1 MARLLLLTGGE
12 SKAFD
17 LNGDEI
23 VVGRLPE
30 CEIHLDS
37 NMISRKH
44 ARLRRNG
51 TSVILEDLGSG
62 NGTFVNGQR
71 ITGAVTLNHDDR
83 VKFGPLLTRFESD
96 QPTARKAIEA
106 PAFDEPAVEIGIDD
120 SSSTIMGA
128 AQATSGFGLLDVQP
142 EAKLKGILEISRA
155 LAGTVAVEK
164 MLPKILD
171 SLFAIF
177 PAADRGCILL
187 KNESDGKMVPRA
199 MKHRRGDSDETVKL
213 SRTVLAAVMEE
224 KKAILS
230 ADAGSDARFQAAES
244 ISSLSI
250 RSMMCVPML
259 SMANEVMGV
268 IHIDTQNPLAT
279 FRKDDLEILMAVAG
293 QAALS
298 YESVRLLASYV
309 EKQKQDNEMNIAAD
323 VQRALLPDCYPTVPG
338 YAFYTTYEAAQA
350 VGGDYYDI
358 IPLPGG
364 KICLAFGDVAGKGVP
379 ASLVMSRLSSA
390 VRTTVEF
397 VSQPEL
403 AVARINNHMCAK
415 AVEGRFV
422 TFVLIILDTIN
433 HTISLANAG
442 HMSPMVRKID
452 GSVEEF
458 DDSVVG
464 VPLGVMEDFEYTLQE
479 RPILPGES
487 VVVYT
492 DGVSEAM
499 NPQSDL
505 YTPERLSKLI
515 SASPADVTQLGTA
528 IRTDVKKHAN
538 GRPQN
543 DDITLMVFGRTIA
556 DAATTDVMPA
566 RANA

>member
-12 SKAFD
+12 SKTFELD
-17 LNGDEI
+17 GNEI

-44 ARLRRNG
+44 ARLRRDG
-51 TSVILEDLGSG
+51 AHIVLEDLGSG

-71 ITGAVTLNHDDR
+71 INGAVTLNHDDR
-83 VKFGPLLTRFESD
+83 VKFGPLLTRFEAD
-96 QPTARKAIEA
+96 QPSPRGAA
-106 PAFDEPAVEIGIDD
+106 PRAMADEPAVEIGIDD

-155 LAGTVAVEK
+155 LAGTVSVEK

-171 SLFAIF
+171 SLFSIF
-177 PAADRGCILL
+177 PAADRGCVLL
-187 KNESDGKMVPRA
+187 KNDADGKMIPRA
-199 MKHRRGDSDETVKL
+199 MKHRGDSDDSVKL
-213 SRTVLAAVMEE
+213 SRTVLQAVMDE

-250 RSMMCVPML
+250 RSMMCVPLL
-259 SMANEVMGV
+259 SLGNEVMGV
-268 IHIDTQNPLAT
+268 IHIDTQNPIAT
-279 FRKDDLEILMAVAG
+279 FRKDDLEILLAVAG
-293 QAALS
+293 QAALT
-298 YESVRLLASYV
+298 YESARLLASYV
-309 EKQKQDNEMNIAAD
+309 EKQKQDSEMNIAAG
-323 VQRALLPDCYPTVPG
+323 VQQALLPDSYPAVPG
-338 YAFYTTYEAAQA
+338 YAFYATYEAAQA

-358 IPLPGG
+358 ILLRDG

-397 VSQPEL
+397 VDQADA
-403 AVARINNHMCAK
+403 AVGRINNHMCAK

-422 TFVLIILDTIN
+422 TFVLIMLDTVN
-433 HTISLANAG
+433 HKISLANAG
-442 HMSPMVRKID
+442 HMSPMVRKVD
-452 GSVEEF
+452 GSIEEF

-464 VPLGVMEDFEYTLQE
+464 VPLGVMEDMEYTLQE
-479 RPILPGES
+479 RSILPGES

-499 NPQSDL
+499 NPQSEL
-505 YTPERLSKLI
+505 YSIERLKQTVS
-515 SASPADVTQLGTA
+515 SAPAEVVQLGQT
-528 IRTDVKKHAN
+528 IRADVKKHAN

-543 DDITLMVFGRTIA
+543 DDITLMVFGRTQGE
-556 DAATTDVMPA
+556 AATTDVMAA
-566 RANA
+566 RT

>member
-12 SKAFD
+12 SKAFELD
-17 LNGDEI
+17 GNEI

-51 TSVILEDLGSG
+51 TNIQLEDLGSG

-71 ITGAVTLNHDDR
+71 INGSVTLQHDDR
-83 VKFGPLLTRFESD
+83 VKFGPLLTRFEAD
-96 QPTARKAIEA
+96 HPA
-106 PAFDEPAVEIGIDD
+106 PRSTVSRGLPEEPAVEIGLDD
-120 SSSTIMGA
+120 STSTIMGA

-142 EAKLKGILEISRA
+142 EAKLKGILEISRS
-155 LAGTVAVEK
+155 LAGTVSVEK

-187 KNESDGKMVPRA
+187 KNEADGKMVPRA
-199 MKHRRGDSDETVKL
+199 MKHRGDSDETVKL
-213 SRTVLAAVMEE
+213 SRTVLQAVMDE

-250 RSMMCVPML
+250 RSMMCVPLL
-259 SMANEVMGV
+259 SLANEVMGV
-268 IHIDTQNPLAT
+268 IHIDTQNPIAT
-279 FRKDDLEILMAVAG
+279 FRKDDLEILLAVAG
-293 QAALS
+293 QASLT
-298 YESVRLLASYV
+298 YESARLLASYV

-323 VQRALLPDCYPTVPG
+323 VQRALLPDSYPSVPG
-338 YAFYTTYEAAQA
+338 YSFYATYEAAQA

-358 IPLPGG
+358 IPLPNG

-379 ASLVMSRLSSA
+379 ASLVMSRISSA

-397 VSQPEL
+397 VTQADL
-403 AVARINNHMCAK
+403 AVGRINNHMCAK

-442 HMSPMVRKID
+442 HMSPMVRKVD
-452 GSVEEF
+452 GTIEEF

-464 VPLGVMEDFEYTLQE
+464 VPLGVMEDMEYTLQE

-505 YTPERLSKLI
+505 YTTERLKAVVS
-515 SASPADVTQLGTA
+515 SSGADVVQLGTA
-528 IRTDVKKHAN
+528 IRADVKKHAN

-543 DDITLMVFGRTIA
+543 DDITLMVFGRTQS
-556 DAATTDVMPA
+556 DAATTDVMAA
-566 RANA
+566 RT

>member
-30 CEIHLDS
+30 CEVHLDS

-51 TSVILEDLGSG
+51 ASIVLEDLGSG
-62 NGTFVNGQR
+62 NGTFVNGRR
-71 ITGAVTLNHDDR
+71 ITGAVTLQHNDR
-83 VKFGPLLTRFESD
+83 IKFGPLLVRFESD
-96 QPTARKAIEA
+96 QPPQRGRAGA
-106 PAFDEPAVEIGIDD
+106 PATDEPDVDVGIADIT
-120 SSSTIMGA
+120 STIMGA
-128 AQATSGFGLLDVQP
+128 AEAASGFGLLDVQP

-155 LAGTVAVEK
+155 LAGTVSVER

-187 KNESDGKMVPRA
+187 RNDADGKMVPRA
-199 MKHRRGDSDETVKL
+199 MKHRRSDEDESVKL
-213 SRTVLAAVMEE
+213 SRTVLAAVMDE

-250 RSMMCVPML
+250 RSMMCVPLL
-259 SMANEVMGV
+259 SMSNEVMGV

-298 YESVRLLASYV
+298 YESARLLVSYI

-323 VQRALLPDCYPTVPG
+323 VQRALLPDSYPTVPG

-350 VGGDYYDI
+350 VGGDYYVI
-358 IPLPGG
+358 IPLADG
-364 KICLAFGDVAGKGVP
+364 KICLAFGVVAGKGVP

-397 VSQPEL
+397 VMQPEL
-403 AVARINNHMCAK
+403 AVARLNNHMCAK

-433 HTISLANAG
+433 NTISLANAG
-442 HMSPMVRKID
+442 HMSPIVRKVD
-452 GSVEEF
+452 GTIEEF

-464 VPLGVMEDFEYTLQE
+464 IPLGVMENFEYTLQE

-499 NPQSDL
+499 NAQSDL
-505 YTPERLSKLI
+505 YTTERLSRLI
-515 SASPADVTQLGTA
+515 TASSPEVAQLGIA
-528 IRTDVKKHAN
+528 IRADVKKHAN

-543 DDITLMVFGRTIA
+543 DDITLMVFGRNKGN
-556 DAATTDVMPA
+556 ATKTTVMPT
-566 RANA
+566 RN

>member
-12 SKAFD
+12 SKAFELD
-17 LNGDEI
+17 GAEI

-44 ARLRRNG
+44 ARLRRDG
-51 TSVILEDLGSG
+51 ASIVLEDLGSG

-71 ITGAVTLNHDDR
+71 INCAVALNHDDR
-83 VKFGPLLTRFESD
+83 VKFGPLLTRFEAD
-96 QPTARKAIEA
+96 HPPARGAA
-106 PAFDEPAVEIGIDD
+106 PRAMDDEPAVEIGIEDD
-120 SSSTIMGA
+120 SSTIMGA

-142 EAKLKGILEISRA
+142 EAKLKGILEISRS
-155 LAGTVAVEK
+155 LAGTVSIET
-164 MLPKILD
+164 MLPRILD
-171 SLFAIF
+171 SLFSIF

-187 KNESDGKMVPRA
+187 RNEPDGKMVPRA
-199 MKHRRGDSDETVKL
+199 MKHRGDSDETVKL
-213 SRTVLAAVMEE
+213 SKTVLQTVMDE

-250 RSMMCVPML
+250 RSMMCVPLL
-259 SMANEVMGV
+259 SLGNEVMGV
-268 IHIDTQNPLAT
+268 IHIDTQNPIAT
-279 FRKDDLEILMAVAG
+279 FRKDDLEILLAVAG
-293 QAALS
+293 QAALT
-298 YESVRLLASYV
+298 YESARLLASYV
-309 EKQKQDNEMNIAAD
+309 EKQKQDNEMNIAAG
-323 VQRALLPDCYPTVPG
+323 VQHALLPDSYPTVDG
-338 YAFYTTYEAAQA
+338 YEFFACYEAAQA

-358 IPLPGG
+358 IPLPNG

-379 ASLVMSRLSSA
+379 ASLVMSRISSA

-397 VSQPEL
+397 VQQPDL
-403 AVARINNHMCAK
+403 AVGRINNHMCAK

-433 HTISLANAG
+433 HKISLANAG
-442 HMSPMVRKID
+442 HMSPMVRRAD
-452 GSVEEF
+452 GSIEEF

-464 VPLGVMEDFEYTLQE
+464 VPLGVIEDMEYTLQE
-479 RPILPGES
+479 RDILPGES

-499 NPQSDL
+499 NHASDL
-505 YTPERLSKLI
+505 YSMERLKEI
-515 SASPADVTQLGTA
+515 VSASPADVVQLGTA
-528 IRTDVKKHAN
+528 IRADVKKHAN

-543 DDITLMVFGRTIA
+543 DDITLMVFGRLSEA
-556 DAATTDVMPA
+556 GAKTDEMPA
-566 RANA
+566 RK